1 MSDEVGETV
10 NENQKLATQEE
21 QITKPAPKVKPQRE
35 KDPKK
40 VAAGK
45 KLAEKNRQAKAA
57 LEREIKRE
65 IAEKEQE
72 NENSAGWLP
81 EMSFQTVLSIV
92 GIAFTAFELY
102 QRFRQK
108 ESSVSVQ
115 STISPRAEPK
125 HSGGDRESGEA
136 AGAKLGAERSDSGAT
151 AELEKA
157 KRRRAKPR
165 EAPSVQKS
173 EWCERIADQRSII
186 YFFLTTKMSEQ
197 NKLVKMVTDSAVLV
211 GLTAGVGYLAK
222 KILKENF
229 LGDPS
234 SNVMNYAKFTGVLA
248 GSMALKTYLEDQKI
262 LPKSI

>member
-45 KLAEKNRQAKAA
+45 KLAEKNRKAKAA

-92 GIAFTAFELY
+92 GVAFTAFELY
-102 QRFRQK
+102 QRFRPK
-108 ESSVSVQ
+108 VSSGSTQ
-115 STISPRAEPK
+115 SPISPRPEPK
-125 HSGGDRESGEA
+125 HSE
-136 AGAKLGAERSDSGAT
+136 AERS
-151 AELEKA
+151 
-157 KRRRAKPR
+157 
-165 EAPSVQKS
+165 EAPTRVAPAS
-173 EWCERIADQRSII
+173 ETPR
-186 YFFLTTKMSEQ
+186 
-197 NKLVKMVTDSAVLV
+197 SAVSS
-211 GLTAGVGYLAK
+211 
-222 KILKENF
+222 KI
-229 LGDPS
+229 G
-234 SNVMNYAKFTGVLA
+234 
-248 GSMALKTYLEDQKI
+248 MA
-262 LPKSI
+262 

>member
-45 KLAEKNRQAKAA
+45 KLAEKNRKAKAA
-57 LEREIKRE
+57 LEREVKRERE

-102 QRFRQK
+102 QRFRSK
-108 ESSVSVQ
+108 TSSGGRINTEHNSTQ
-115 STISPRAEPK
+115 NTISPRAEPNN
-125 HSGGDRESGEA
+125 SE
-136 AGAKLGAERSDSGAT
+136 AERRVAPTSVAPTSET
-151 AELEKA
+151 
-157 KRRRAKPR
+157 PR
-165 EAPSVQKS
+165 
-173 EWCERIADQRSII
+173 
-186 YFFLTTKMSEQ
+186 
-197 NKLVKMVTDSAVLV
+197 SAVSS
-211 GLTAGVGYLAK
+211 
-222 KILKENF
+222 KI
-229 LGDPS
+229 GM
-234 SNVMNYAKFTGVLA
+234 V
-248 GSMALKTYLEDQKI
+248 
-262 LPKSI
+262 